1 MTRKP
6 GGGNN
11 AFKHGAFSQDLILPD
26 EKREELEQLHESLIE
41 EWKPKGALEEDT
53 VLTLAQGIWLK
64 RRVERFYHREA
75 TWAQEHPEEEEL
87 NVMDLFATAL
97 DATQSVEDAAGLIA
111 NLPKHYREW
120 IETNLPQSKFINA
133 QLWIRRLKSAIPNM
147 ITVHELS
154 VMTERNSLRFK
165 AEKAALLREL
175 TAKKISLDERLD
187 ARIDKAIKRLA
198 QLKTFKQIIEAQA
211 SRVKDIDHHSISDQR
226 Q

>member
-41 EWKPKGALEEDT
+41 DWKPKGALEEDT

-75 TWAQEHPEEEEL
+75 TWAQEDPKEEEL

-97 DATQSVEDAAGLIA
+97 DAIQCVEDAAGLIA
-111 NLPKHYREW
+111 G
-120 IETNLPQSKFINA
+120 
-133 QLWIRRLKSAIPNM
+133 
-147 ITVHELS
+147 LS
-154 VMTERNSLRFK
+154 VQIHKR
-165 AEKAALLREL
+165 AALDS
-175 TAKKISLDERLD
+175 TPKISNT
-187 ARIDKAIKRLA
+187 KH
-198 QLKTFKQIIEAQA
+198 
-211 SRVKDIDHHSISDQR
+211 DHAT
-226 Q
+226 